1 MKQLVF
7 LIIFFLSASF
17 SCVQAQELKLF
28 DPSKTAN
35 LRPKKT
41 KQTLAIEYYTS
52 GDYKKAVNLFEALY
66 KENESSYYYKYLL
79 YCYVN
84 LEDYRQAE
92 RMIKKSAKKNKK
104 AYKQFADLGYIQ
116 LKRGKV
122 QKSESMFEKAIEALP
137 ANKAAVN
144 ELARD
149 FRARGQNDLAL
160 TTYNKGKEL
169 LKGDYDF
176 DSELGYLYYY
186 LEKYDQMTDAYL
198 NLLGNDPKQ
207 MRIVEYRIQSAFR
220 RDKEDV
226 VYPYLKKE
234 LLKRIKNESDKTQ
247 YRELLLWLSIQRKD
261 FNIALVQAKSLDKRG
276 GNDAYRVF
284 DLSKIMMSHGD
295 YDLNIQCLDY
305 LLKLPEAKNQIY
317 YAEARQDMMTAR
329 FMVFQQLNP
338 ASPKD
343 IEKLQKEFEETISE
357 LGVNKYSIQSIMD
370 YAEFLSFYQGN
381 AEQAIFEL
389 ESLLATNGLSRSD
402 KAPIKLL
409 LGNLYLLNDNPWDAT
424 LLYSQVDKDFKNDEI
439 GFEAKLRNAYLSFYI
454 GEFDWA
460 KAQLDILK
468 ASTGKKIAND
478 AMKLSLFI
486 AENLDADS
494 SVRALELYGRAELLH
509 LQKQDSLAFK
519 TYDSIFMLS
528 LSHEIFDDVWYRKA
542 EILIES
548 HQYKRAKILL
558 ERLVNDYPDGL
569 LADDAIWLLAG
580 IERNRFNDLPKA
592 AEWYKLILTDYSSSL
607 YSQEARERFRALRS
621 DDEDLEPSEL
631 GEDMN

>member
-1 MKQLVF
+1 MKQLILLLLF
-7 LIIFFLSASF
+7 LLGASV
-17 SCVQAQELKLF
+17 SYTQAQELKLF
-28 DPSKTAN
+28 DPSQRTDIK
-35 LRPKKT
+35 PKKT

-52 GDYKKAVNLFEALY
+52 GDYEKAVSLFEELY
-66 KENESSYYYKYLL
+66 KKNESSYYYKYLL

-92 RMIKKSAKKNKK
+92 RMIKKSAKKNNK

-122 QKSESMFEKAIEALP
+122 QKAESLFDKAIGSLP

-160 TTYNKGKEL
+160 ITYDKGKEL
-169 LKGDYDF
+169 LRGDYGF
-176 DSELGYLYYY
+176 ESELGYLYYY
-186 LEKYDQMTDAYL
+186 LEQYEKMTDAYL
-198 NLLGNDPKQ
+198 DLLGNDPKQ

-226 VYPYLKKE
+226 VYPYLKKA
-234 LLKRIKNESDKTQ
+234 LLKRIKDESDKSQ
-247 YRELLLWLSIQRKD
+247 YRELLLWLSVQRQD
-261 FNIALVQAKSLDKRG
+261 FNIALIQAKSLDKKG

-284 DLSKIMMSHGD
+284 DLSKIILNHGD
-295 YDLNIQCLDY
+295 YDLCIQSLDY
-305 LLKLPEAKNQIY
+305 LLKLPKSQSQMY
-317 YAEARQDMMTAR
+317 YTEARQDMMTAR
-329 FMVFQQLNP
+329 FMAFQQLDFP
-338 ASPKD
+338 SQKA
-343 IEKLQKEFEETISE
+343 IAQLQNEFDETIIE
-357 LGVNKYSIQSIMD
+357 LGKNKNTIQSVMD
-370 YAEFLSFYQGN
+370 YAEFLSFYQN
-381 AEQAIFEL
+381 DKHQAIFEL
-389 ESLLATNGLSRSD
+389 ESLLATNGLNKRD
-402 KAPIKLL
+402 KAPVKLL
-409 LGNLYLLNDNPWDAT
+409 LGDLYLLNDNPWDAT
-424 LLYSQVDKDFKNDEI
+424 LLYSQVDKDFKNDEM

-478 AMKLSLFI
+478 AMRLSLFI

-528 LSHEIFDDVWYRKA
+528 LSHDIFDDVWYRKA

-548 HQYKRAKILL
+548 HQYSKAKLLL
-558 ERLVNDYPDGL
+558 EGMVEDYPDGL
-569 LADDAIWLLAG
+569 LADDAIWLLA
-580 IERNRFNDLPKA
+580 ELENYQFNDMDKA
-592 AEWYKLILTDYSSSL
+592 AEWYKFILTDYSSSI
-607 YSQEARERFRALRS
+607 YSQEAREKYRGLRNEDVS
-621 DDEDLEPSEL
+621 FEDDEEV
-631 GEDMN
+631 N